1 MDNYINKRIAE
12 LRNLKGLTQADFA
25 NCLGIKPS
33 TYSRK
38 ESKGTF
44 KPEELSKI
52 ATLLGI
58 TIAELFS
65 ENTDN
70 QKANANVPEKLR
82 QPSPSN
88 TTEEND
94 VFPLTPP
101 ERNVLQI
108 LRHASKNDKKFIL
121 EVVEYCYKKPN
132 ISAEKADAVMNELK
146 K

>member
-25 NCLGIKPS
+25 NCLDIKPS

-52 ATLLGI
+52 ASLLGI

-70 QKANANVPEKLR
+70 QKANVNLPEKLR
-82 QPSPSN
+82 QPSPFN

-132 ISAEKADAVMNELK
+132 ISVEKADAVMNELK